1 MSKVNLKYVFYFLV
15 ISLSAYLLV
24 NTLILNSSN
33 KIEDFSVIRPI
44 NVQNSSIRGDI
55 SNTPPAS
62 FNYELSAVRLG
73 DENTSVIV
81 KKGGKEYVV
90 QINELLENKYKLIQV
105 DKSVIIFEFQGKKF
119 TINNRFS
126 MNNFFKKSLLVTT
139 LCAFFIVH
147 AQETFILNYEDV
159 DIKKVTQDIANF
171 SKKTIIL
178 DPRVKGKVT
187 IFSNSLLSSDEVWD
201 VYLRTIQVN
210 GFSALNDENFVRI
223 VPENEATRD
232 QNSGESGGEFITR
245 VIELKNR
252 SSVELLPLIKPI
264 AGRQANVSSIASI
277 NSLLIVDRKSN
288 VERITE
294 VVKSLDE
301 DNTASVTIVDLKNLS
316 SVEAVRILEKLKSQ
330 NNPTINNF
338 AAISFSASNSVIV
351 SANSITT
358 NIIKE
363 TLQQLDADAISEG
376 SVAVIYLKYANAEEV
391 AGIVSSIASR
401 FISSESEKPIVTYH
415 APTNSVVVSSDES
428 NIATIKNLISKLDI
442 RRAQVLVE
450 AIVVELS
457 ETAARS
463 LGVETIFAGAE
474 DGEIPI
480 GITRFQNGTGPDLL
494 GLTGSA
500 IESGDNANFS
510 NIAANSLLNSQGIIA
525 GIGRISEDDDSM
537 IAIIN
542 AIDADKNSNIL
553 TTTSLLA
560 MDNEEAS
567 TVIGQ
572 EIPITTGESLGSN
585 NTNPFRTTSREEV
598 GIKLSI
604 KPQINEGNSVILE
617 IKQEVSGVA
626 GPLTGTTDLITN
638 KRTIETT
645 VLVDNNQIIVLGGLV
660 DEDIQEDIQRV
671 PVLGSIPILGKLFQS
686 SSESKVKK
694 NLMVF
699 LRPKILVDSESVSQ
713 ISTEKYNFIKAEQ
726 LLKQQSKLIDLTED
740 K

>member
-1 MSKVNLKYVFYFLV
+1 
-15 ISLSAYLLV
+15 
-24 NTLILNSSN
+24 
-33 KIEDFSVIRPI
+33 
-44 NVQNSSIRGDI
+44 
-55 SNTPPAS
+55 
-62 FNYELSAVRLG
+62 
-73 DENTSVIV
+73 
-81 KKGGKEYVV
+81 
-90 QINELLENKYKLIQV
+90 
-105 DKSVIIFEFQGKKF
+105 
-119 TINNRFS
+119 

-139 LCAFFIVH
+139 LCAFFVVQ

-187 IFSNSLLSSDEVWD
+187 IFSNSSLSSDEVWD

-277 NSLLIVDRKSN
+277 NSLLVVDRKSN

-294 VVKSLDE
+294 VVQSLDE

-338 AAISFSASNSVIV
+338 VAISFSASNSVIV

-363 TLQQLDADAISEG
+363 TLQQLDDDAISES

-671 PVLGSIPILGKLFQS
+671 PVLGSIPVLGKLFQS

-726 LLKQQSKLIDLTED
+726 LLKQQSKLIDLTKD

>member
-1 MSKVNLKYVFYFLV
+1 M
-15 ISLSAYLLV
+15 
-24 NTLILNSSN
+24 NS
-33 KIEDFSVIRPI
+33 
-44 NVQNSSIRGDI
+44 
-55 SNTPPAS
+55 
-62 FNYELSAVRLG
+62 
-73 DENTSVIV
+73 
-81 KKGGKEYVV
+81 
-90 QINELLENKYKLIQV
+90 
-105 DKSVIIFEFQGKKF
+105 
-119 TINNRFS
+119 
-126 MNNFFKKSLLVTT
+126 FFKKSLLVAT
-139 LCAFFIVH
+139 LCTFIVAH

-294 VVKSLDE
+294 VVESLDE

-338 AAISFSASNSVIV
+338 VAISFSASNSVIV

-358 NIIKE
+358 NIIKD
-363 TLQQLDADAISEG
+363 TLQQLDVDAISEG
-376 SVAVIYLKYANAEEV
+376 SVAVIYLKYADAEEV

>member
-1 MSKVNLKYVFYFLV
+1 M
-15 ISLSAYLLV
+15 
-24 NTLILNSSN
+24 NS
-33 KIEDFSVIRPI
+33 
-44 NVQNSSIRGDI
+44 
-55 SNTPPAS
+55 
-62 FNYELSAVRLG
+62 
-73 DENTSVIV
+73 
-81 KKGGKEYVV
+81 
-90 QINELLENKYKLIQV
+90 
-105 DKSVIIFEFQGKKF
+105 
-119 TINNRFS
+119 
-126 MNNFFKKSLLVTT
+126 FFKKSLLVTT
-139 LCAFFIVH
+139 LCAFFVVQ

-187 IFSNSLLSSDEVWD
+187 IFSNSSLSSDEVWD

-277 NSLLIVDRKSN
+277 NSLLVVDRKSN

-294 VVKSLDE
+294 VVQSLDE

-338 AAISFSASNSVIV
+338 VAISFSASNSVIV

-363 TLQQLDADAISEG
+363 TLQQLDDDAISEG

-598 GIKLSI
+598 GIKLSV

-671 PVLGSIPILGKLFQS
+671 PVLGSIPVLGKLFQS

>member
-1 MSKVNLKYVFYFLV
+1 
-15 ISLSAYLLV
+15 
-24 NTLILNSSN
+24 
-33 KIEDFSVIRPI
+33 
-44 NVQNSSIRGDI
+44 
-55 SNTPPAS
+55 
-62 FNYELSAVRLG
+62 
-73 DENTSVIV
+73 
-81 KKGGKEYVV
+81 
-90 QINELLENKYKLIQV
+90 
-105 DKSVIIFEFQGKKF
+105 
-119 TINNRFS
+119 

-139 LCAFFIVH
+139 LCAFFVVQ

-187 IFSNSLLSSDEVWD
+187 IFSNSSLSSDEVWD

-277 NSLLIVDRKSN
+277 NSLLVVDRKSN

-294 VVKSLDE
+294 VVQSLDE

-338 AAISFSASNSVIV
+338 VAISFSASNSVIV

-363 TLQQLDADAISEG
+363 TLQQLDDDAISEG

-500 IESGDNANFS
+500 IESGDDANFS

-598 GIKLSI
+598 GIKLSV

-671 PVLGSIPILGKLFQS
+671 PVLGSIPVLGRLFQS

-726 LLKQQSKLIDLTED
+726 LLKQQSKLIDLTKD

>member
-1 MSKVNLKYVFYFLV
+1 
-15 ISLSAYLLV
+15 
-24 NTLILNSSN
+24 
-33 KIEDFSVIRPI
+33 
-44 NVQNSSIRGDI
+44 
-55 SNTPPAS
+55 
-62 FNYELSAVRLG
+62 
-73 DENTSVIV
+73 
-81 KKGGKEYVV
+81 
-90 QINELLENKYKLIQV
+90 
-105 DKSVIIFEFQGKKF
+105 
-119 TINNRFS
+119 

-139 LCAFFIVH
+139 LCAFFVVQ

-187 IFSNSLLSSDEVWD
+187 IFSNSSLSSDEVWD

-277 NSLLIVDRKSN
+277 NSLLVVDRKSN
-288 VERITE
+288 VERIAE
-294 VVKSLDE
+294 VVQSLDE

-338 AAISFSASNSVIV
+338 VAISFSASNSVIV

-363 TLQQLDADAISEG
+363 TLQQLDDDAISEG

-598 GIKLSI
+598 GIKLSV

-671 PVLGSIPILGKLFQS
+671 PVLGSIPVLGKLFQS